1 MSNDNDRDVLI
12 NFKKKAAAALFVFVD
27 PAPTLLVAVKYN
39 GTCSVLHSN
48 GPQLRNILSVLT
60 PNGGLYCS
68 WRAFSMEEAAHN
80 YEAQLKSL
88 DLSLFL
94 PKDLMDVKAAW

>member
-1 MSNDNDRDVLI
+1 MSNDRDVLI
-12 NFKKKAAAALFVFVD
+12 NFKKKAAAALFGFVD

-39 GTCSVLHSN
+39 GECSVLHSN
-48 GPQLRNILSVLT
+48 DPQLRKILLVLT
-60 PNGGLYCS
+60 PHGGPYHS
-68 WRAFSMEEAAHN
+68 WRAFSIEEAAHN

-94 PKDLMDVKAAW
+94 PKDPMEVKAAR